1 MTDEFIYFMCQLYKD
16 ETTLTSE
23 ILTVSNALAGKK
35 TWKSAVS
42 FSVEFYQAWKTL
54 NTYQIHQKVLEDPMT
69 TKEFLANHG
78 IETLPTGATTLS
90 HPARLF
96 VRDSNTG
103 VPADDLMNRNDLD
116 YFKNFPAMT
125 SLVLEGLQEGN
136 KGNPW
141 SKRGDAVEQS
151 IPALNATQAMNV
163 VRALQYRIFGD
174 AGVTRGGLRRST
186 VDYFKACA
194 VVDAIADEIVEC
206 RKRSRSEDGADT
218 SGPDLQLDAYDL
230 AHDTPGTA
238 KSAGSI
244 RKEDVEIVIV
254 RPNIEHYMLGIIL
267 GLGGN
272 DLGNTLW
279 GQTELSVYDD
289 SMHGVW
295 GMSYKYHERAI
306 VFNEKNLIRLWDVAY
321 DGYIGGKDDTYVK
334 WTDVGDCEKFRHSTM
349 DVTENYRGQSMMVM
363 AFVHSDTAAQ
373 EQHLKRNWP
382 SPIVFYDSVQD
393 SEGST
398 LLPADQDN
406 LHMIDA
412 SEFRVFNNP
421 LYASSYST
429 YHQLMPNFKS
439 LTLVRKNAGQSAVD
453 QETPSEMLAF
463 QGTMRVRTKGG
474 MGYTEILG
482 SGHHGPDY
490 VGIASVRDGK
500 GQKVAAAQPVL
511 HRLI

>member
-1 MTDEFIYFMCQLYKD
+1 MSGST
-16 ETTLTSE
+16 
-23 ILTVSNALAGKK
+23 
-35 TWKSAVS
+35 
-42 FSVEFYQAWKTL
+42 
-54 NTYQIHQKVLEDPMT
+54 P
-69 TKEFLANHG
+69 
-78 IETLPTGATTLS
+78 PT
-90 HPARLF
+90 
-96 VRDSNTG
+96 
-103 VPADDLMNRNDLD
+103 
-116 YFKNFPAMT
+116 
-125 SLVLEGLQEGN
+125 
-136 KGNPW
+136 
-141 SKRGDAVEQS
+141 
-151 IPALNATQAMNV
+151 
-163 VRALQYRIFGD
+163 
-174 AGVTRGGLRRST
+174 
-186 VDYFKACA
+186 
-194 VVDAIADEIVEC
+194 
-206 RKRSRSEDGADT
+206 
-218 SGPDLQLDAYDL
+218 LDAYELSRDN
-230 AHDTPGTA
+230 P
-238 KSAGSI
+238 KSGNSI
-244 RKEDVEIVIV
+244 GGARHEDVEVVIV

-321 DGYIGGKDDTYVK
+321 DGYIGGKDDTHVE
-334 WTDVGDCEKFRHSTM
+334 WTSTTDCSRFKNATM

-363 AFVHSDTAAQ
+363 AFVHSDQAAQ

-382 SPIVFYDSVQD
+382 SPIVFYDSVQE
-393 SEGST
+393 SEGSA

-412 SEFRVFNNP
+412 SEFRVFNNE
-421 LYASSYST
+421 LYASSYSA

-463 QGTMRVRTKGG
+463 QGTMRVRTKGS

>member
-1 MTDEFIYFMCQLYKD
+1 
-16 ETTLTSE
+16 
-23 ILTVSNALAGKK
+23 
-35 TWKSAVS
+35 
-42 FSVEFYQAWKTL
+42 
-54 NTYQIHQKVLEDPMT
+54 
-69 TKEFLANHG
+69 
-78 IETLPTGATTLS
+78 
-90 HPARLF
+90 
-96 VRDSNTG
+96 
-103 VPADDLMNRNDLD
+103 
-116 YFKNFPAMT
+116 
-125 SLVLEGLQEGN
+125 
-136 KGNPW
+136 
-141 SKRGDAVEQS
+141 
-151 IPALNATQAMNV
+151 
-163 VRALQYRIFGD
+163 
-174 AGVTRGGLRRST
+174 
-186 VDYFKACA
+186 
-194 VVDAIADEIVEC
+194 
-206 RKRSRSEDGADT
+206 
-218 SGPDLQLDAYDL
+218 
-230 AHDTPGTA
+230 
-238 KSAGSI
+238 
-244 RKEDVEIVIV
+244 
-254 RPNIEHYMLGIIL
+254 
-267 GLGGN
+267 
-272 DLGNTLW
+272 
-279 GQTELSVYDD
+279 
-289 SMHGVW
+289 MHGVW

-334 WTDVGDCEKFRHSTM
+334 WTDGGDCEKFRHSTM

-363 AFVHSDTAAQ
+363 AFVHSDKAAQ
-373 EQHLKRNWP
+373 EAELKRNWP

-393 SEGST
+393 SEGSA

-421 LYASSYST
+421 LYTSSYST

-500 GQKVAAAQPVL
+500 GQKLAAAQPVL